1 MRYSGQKL
9 ITYFTLIVVSH
20 EMGFAKQVANRIIF
34 MNDGVIAEDGTPE
47 EIFNNPKNERLKD
60 FLSKVLI

>member
-34 MNDGVIAEDGTPE
+34 MNNGVIAYDGTPE